1 MGSQRLSRSS
11 IGSAACPHRFDW
23 TISWIHASQ
32 WVLRLRVEQAPG
44 VDARMSGHTLARTE
58 AHEGWHAAADVI
70 VVGYGYAG
78 AVAAIEAHD
87 AGADVLLI
95 EKMPDPGGISITS
108 GGNVRIV
115 EDAEE
120 GFRHLQASSAGTTP
134 DPVLRALAA
143 GMAEISAYF
152 AKLARVS
159 GASINRRQADG
170 NYPFPGTK
178 TFGYVSIDQVPGF
191 DAERT
196 YPFVSSYLPI
206 HRAAGVRLFKVL
218 QDNIS
223 SRGLRV
229 ELSTPANRLI
239 TGAHGEICGVMA
251 QYDGRMFAIKARRA
265 VVLACG
271 GFEANPEMQ
280 RQYWQ
285 EKPVLNAAYMG
296 NTGDGILMA
305 QAVGAALWHMWHYHG
320 VYGFRHPDPAYPFG
334 IRPKRLPDWIPG
346 EDTRAEVKV
355 PWIIVDRCGRRYMN
369 EYQPY
374 TQDTTWRAMAI
385 FDGQS
390 MSYPRIPSY
399 MIMDE
404 AGRGAYPIVSPTFND
419 RRFKFSWSEQTLR
432 ELESRILCKRNSLAE
447 LAAAMDVREEV
458 LAATIAAWNAA
469 CDAGED
475 ALYGRPPTSMLKITT
490 PPYYCAEVWPVCSNT
505 HGGPVHDAE
514 QRILN
519 VFGEPIPRL
528 FAAGELGGVFGH
540 LYMSGGNLAECFV
553 GGWTA
558 GRNAARLPAWTS
570 MQIDLP
576 QGRVVAEE
584 TP

>member
-1 MGSQRLSRSS
+1 
-11 IGSAACPHRFDW
+11 
-23 TISWIHASQ
+23 
-32 WVLRLRVEQAPG
+32 
-44 VDARMSGHTLARTE
+44 MSGHRPARSE
-58 AHEGWHAAADVI
+58 ARERWDETADVV

-87 AGADVLLI
+87 AGAEVLLI

-120 GFRHLQASSAGTTP
+120 GFRHLQATNAATTP

-143 GMAEISAYF
+143 GMADIPAYF
-152 AKLARVS
+152 EKLARVS
-159 GASINRRQADG
+159 GATINRRQADG
-170 NYPFPGTK
+170 NYPFPGTN
-178 TFGYVSIDQVPGF
+178 TFGYVSIDHVPGF

-196 YPFVSSYLPI
+196 YPFVSSYVPI

-218 QDNIS
+218 EDNVS
-223 SRGLRV
+223 SRRLRIS
-229 ELSTPANRLI
+229 LSTAAARLI
-239 TGAHGEICGVMA
+239 TGVEGEICGVVA
-251 QYDGRMFAIKARRA
+251 QRDGRVLAIKARRA

-271 GFEANPEMQ
+271 GFEANPDMQ

-305 QAVGAALWHMWHYHG
+305 QGVGAALWHMWHYHG
-320 VYGFRHPDPAYPFG
+320 VYGFKHPDPAYPFG

-346 EDTRAEVKV
+346 ERARPDVKV
-355 PWIIVDRCGRRYMN
+355 PWIIVDRRGCRYMN

-374 TQDTTWRAMAI
+374 TQDTTWRAMAV

-390 MSYPRIPSY
+390 MTYPRIPSY

-404 AGRGAYPIVSPTFND
+404 PGRAAYPIASPTFND
-419 RRFKFSWSEQTLR
+419 RRFKFAWSEKTLR
-432 ELESRILCKRNSLAE
+432 ELESRILRKCNSHSE
-447 LAAAMDVREEV
+447 LAAAMNVREEV
-458 LAATIAAWNAA
+458 LASTIAQWNAG
-469 CDAGED
+469 CEAGED
-475 ALYGRPPTSMLKITT
+475 TVYGRPPTSMLKIGT

-519 VFGEPIPRL
+519 AFGEPIPRL

-558 GRNAARLPAWTS
+558 GRNAALLTPWPS
-570 MQIDLP
+570 MHADVP
-576 QGRVVAEE
+576 PKSVFSREVC
-584 TP
+584 

>member
-1 MGSQRLSRSS
+1 
-11 IGSAACPHRFDW
+11 
-23 TISWIHASQ
+23 
-32 WVLRLRVEQAPG
+32 
-44 VDARMSGHTLARTE
+44 MSGHTPARSE
-58 AHEGWHAAADVI
+58 ARERWDEAADVV

-120 GFRHLQASSAGTTP
+120 GFRHLQATNAATTP

-143 GMAEISAYF
+143 GMADIPAYF
-152 AKLARVS
+152 EKLARVS
-159 GASINRRQADG
+159 EATINRRQADG
-170 NYPFPGTK
+170 NYPFSGAK
-178 TFGYVSIDQVPGF
+178 TFGYVSIDHVPGF

-196 YPFVSSYLPI
+196 YPFVSSYVPI

-218 QDNIS
+218 EDNVS
-223 SRGLRV
+223 SRRLRIA
-229 ELSTPANRLI
+229 LSTAAARLI
-239 TGAHGEICGVMA
+239 TGVQGEICGVVA
-251 QYDGRMFAIKARRA
+251 QRDGRVLAIKARRA

-320 VYGFRHPDPAYPFG
+320 VYGFKHPDPAYPFG

-346 EDTRAEVKV
+346 ESARPDVKV
-355 PWIIVDRCGRRYMN
+355 PWIIVDRHGRRYMN

-374 TQDTTWRAMAI
+374 TQDTTWRAMAV

-390 MSYPRIPSY
+390 MAYPRIPSY

-404 AGRGAYPIVSPTFND
+404 PGRGAYPIASPTFND
-419 RRFKFSWSEQTLR
+419 RRFKFTWSEKTLR
-432 ELESRILCKRNSLAE
+432 ELESRILRKCNSHSE
-447 LAAAMDVREEV
+447 LAAAMKMREEV
-458 LAATIAAWNAA
+458 LASTIAQWNAA
-469 CDAGED
+469 CEAGED
-475 ALYGRPPTSMLKITT
+475 TVHGRPPTSMLKIAT

-519 VFGEPIPRL
+519 AFGEPIPRL

-558 GRNAARLPAWTS
+558 GRNAARLTPWKS
-570 MQIDLP
+570 MHADVPPRSVFSQEV
-576 QGRVVAEE
+576 R
-584 TP
+584 

>member
-1 MGSQRLSRSS
+1 
-11 IGSAACPHRFDW
+11 
-23 TISWIHASQ
+23 
-32 WVLRLRVEQAPG
+32 
-44 VDARMSGHTLARTE
+44 MSGHTPARSE
-58 AHEGWHAAADVI
+58 ARERWDEAADVV

-120 GFRHLQASSAGTTP
+120 GFRHLQATNAATTP

-143 GMAEISAYF
+143 GMADIPAYF
-152 AKLARVS
+152 EKLARVS
-159 GASINRRQADG
+159 EATINRRQADG
-170 NYPFPGTK
+170 NYPFSGAK
-178 TFGYVSIDQVPGF
+178 TFGYVSIDHVPGL

-196 YPFVSSYLPI
+196 YPFVSSYVPI

-218 QDNIS
+218 EDNVS
-223 SRGLRV
+223 SRRLRIA
-229 ELSTPANRLI
+229 LSTAAARLI
-239 TGAHGEICGVMA
+239 TGVQGEICGVVA
-251 QYDGRMFAIKARRA
+251 QRDGRVLAIKARRA

-320 VYGFRHPDPAYPFG
+320 VYGFKHPDPAYPFG

-346 EDTRAEVKV
+346 ESARPDVKV
-355 PWIIVDRCGRRYMN
+355 PWIIVDRHGRRYMN

-374 TQDTTWRAMAI
+374 TQDTTWRAMAV

-390 MSYPRIPSY
+390 MTYPRIPSY

-404 AGRGAYPIVSPTFND
+404 PGRGAYPVASPTFND
-419 RRFKFSWSEQTLR
+419 RRFKFAWSEKTLR
-432 ELESRILCKRNSLAE
+432 ELESRILRKCNSHSE
-447 LAAAMDVREEV
+447 LAAAMKMREEV
-458 LAATIAAWNAA
+458 LASTIAQWNAA
-469 CDAGED
+469 CEAGED
-475 ALYGRPPTSMLKITT
+475 TVHGRPPTSMLKIAT

-519 VFGEPIPRL
+519 AFGEPIPRL

-558 GRNAARLPAWTS
+558 GRNAALLTPWKS
-570 MQIDLP
+570 MHADVPPRSVFSQEV
-576 QGRVVAEE
+576 R
-584 TP
+584 

>member
-1 MGSQRLSRSS
+1 
-11 IGSAACPHRFDW
+11 
-23 TISWIHASQ
+23 
-32 WVLRLRVEQAPG
+32 
-44 VDARMSGHTLARTE
+44 MSGHTLARTE

-87 AGADVLLI
+87 AGAEVLLI

>member
-1 MGSQRLSRSS
+1 
-11 IGSAACPHRFDW
+11 
-23 TISWIHASQ
+23 
-32 WVLRLRVEQAPG
+32 
-44 VDARMSGHTLARTE
+44 MSGHTPARSE
-58 AHEGWHAAADVI
+58 ARERWDEAADVV

-120 GFRHLQASSAGTTP
+120 GFRHLQATNAATTP

-143 GMAEISAYF
+143 GMADIPAYF
-152 AKLARVS
+152 EKLARVS
-159 GASINRRQADG
+159 EATINRRQADG
-170 NYPFPGTK
+170 NYPFSGAK
-178 TFGYVSIDQVPGF
+178 TFGYVSIDHVPGF

-196 YPFVSSYLPI
+196 YPFVSSYVPI

-218 QDNIS
+218 EDNVS
-223 SRGLRV
+223 SRRLRIA
-229 ELSTPANRLI
+229 LSTAAARLI
-239 TGAHGEICGVMA
+239 TGAQGEICGVVA
-251 QYDGRMFAIKARRA
+251 QRDGRVLAIKARRA

-320 VYGFRHPDPAYPFG
+320 VYGFKHPDPAYPFG

-346 EDTRAEVKV
+346 ESARPDVKV
-355 PWIIVDRCGRRYMN
+355 PWIIVDRHGRRYMN

-374 TQDTTWRAMAI
+374 TQDTTWRAMAV

-390 MSYPRIPSY
+390 MTYPRIPSY

-404 AGRGAYPIVSPTFND
+404 PGRGAYPVASPTFND
-419 RRFKFSWSEQTLR
+419 RRFKFAWSEKTLR
-432 ELESRILCKRNSLAE
+432 ELESRILRKCNSHSE
-447 LAAAMDVREEV
+447 LAAAMKMREEV
-458 LAATIAAWNAA
+458 LASTIAQWNAA
-469 CDAGED
+469 CEAGED
-475 ALYGRPPTSMLKITT
+475 TVHGRPPTSMLKIAT

-519 VFGEPIPRL
+519 AFGEPIPRL

-558 GRNAARLPAWTS
+558 GRNAALLTPWTS
-570 MQIDLP
+570 MQADVP
-576 QGRVVAEE
+576 PRSVFSQEVR
-584 TP
+584 

>member
-1 MGSQRLSRSS
+1 
-11 IGSAACPHRFDW
+11 
-23 TISWIHASQ
+23 
-32 WVLRLRVEQAPG
+32 
-44 VDARMSGHTLARTE
+44 MSGHTPARSE
-58 AHEGWHAAADVI
+58 ARERWDEAADVV

-120 GFRHLQASSAGTTP
+120 GFRHLQATNAATTP

-143 GMAEISAYF
+143 GMADIPAYF
-152 AKLARVS
+152 EKLARVS
-159 GASINRRQADG
+159 EATINRRQADG

-178 TFGYVSIDQVPGF
+178 TFGYVSIDHVPGF

-196 YPFVSSYLPI
+196 YPFVSSYVPI

-218 QDNIS
+218 EDNVS
-223 SRGLRV
+223 SRRLRIA
-229 ELSTPANRLI
+229 LSTAAARLI
-239 TGAHGEICGVMA
+239 TGVQGEICGVVA
-251 QYDGRMFAIKARRA
+251 QRDGRVLAIKARRA

-320 VYGFRHPDPAYPFG
+320 VYGFKHPDPAYPFG

-346 EDTRAEVKV
+346 ESARPDVKV
-355 PWIIVDRCGRRYMN
+355 PWIIVDRHGRRYMN

-374 TQDTTWRAMAI
+374 TQDTTWRAMAV

-390 MSYPRIPSY
+390 MTYPRIPSY

-404 AGRGAYPIVSPTFND
+404 PGRGAYPVASPTFND
-419 RRFKFSWSEQTLR
+419 RRFKFAWSEKTLR
-432 ELESRILCKRNSLAE
+432 ELESRILRKCNSHSE
-447 LAAAMDVREEV
+447 LAAAMKMREEV
-458 LAATIAAWNAA
+458 LASTIAQWNAA
-469 CDAGED
+469 CEAGED
-475 ALYGRPPTSMLKITT
+475 TVHGRPPTSMLKIAT

-519 VFGEPIPRL
+519 AFGEPIPRL

-558 GRNAARLPAWTS
+558 GRNAALLTPWTS
-570 MQIDLP
+570 MQADVP
-576 QGRVVAEE
+576 PRSVFSQEVR
-584 TP
+584 

>member
-1 MGSQRLSRSS
+1 
-11 IGSAACPHRFDW
+11 
-23 TISWIHASQ
+23 
-32 WVLRLRVEQAPG
+32 
-44 VDARMSGHTLARTE
+44 MSGHTPARSE
-58 AHEGWHAAADVI
+58 ARERWDEAADVV

-120 GFRHLQASSAGTTP
+120 GFRHLQATNAATTP

-143 GMAEISAYF
+143 GMADIPAYF
-152 AKLARVS
+152 EKLARVS
-159 GASINRRQADG
+159 EATINRRHADG
-170 NYPFPGTK
+170 NYPFSGAK
-178 TFGYVSIDQVPGF
+178 TFGYVSIDHVPGL

-196 YPFVSSYLPI
+196 YPFVSSYVPI

-218 QDNIS
+218 EDNVS
-223 SRGLRV
+223 SRRLRIA
-229 ELSTPANRLI
+229 LSTAAARLI
-239 TGAHGEICGVMA
+239 TGVQGEICGVVA
-251 QYDGRMFAIKARRA
+251 QRDGRVLAIKARRA

-320 VYGFRHPDPAYPFG
+320 VYGFKHPDPAYPFG

-346 EDTRAEVKV
+346 ESARPDVKV
-355 PWIIVDRCGRRYMN
+355 PWIIVDRHGRRYMN

-374 TQDTTWRAMAI
+374 TQDTTWRAMAV

-390 MSYPRIPSY
+390 MTYPRIPSY

-404 AGRGAYPIVSPTFND
+404 PGRGAYPVASPTFND
-419 RRFKFSWSEQTLR
+419 RRFKFAWSEKTLR
-432 ELESRILCKRNSLAE
+432 ELESRILRKCNSHSE
-447 LAAAMDVREEV
+447 LAAAMKMREEV
-458 LAATIAAWNAA
+458 LASTIAQWNAA
-469 CDAGED
+469 CEAGED
-475 ALYGRPPTSMLKITT
+475 TVHGRPPTSMLKIAT

-514 QRILN
+514 QRIRN
-519 VFGEPIPRL
+519 AFGEPIPRL

-558 GRNAARLPAWTS
+558 GRNAALLTPWTS
-570 MQIDLP
+570 MQADVP
-576 QGRVVAEE
+576 PRSVFSQEVR
-584 TP
+584 

>member
-1 MGSQRLSRSS
+1 
-11 IGSAACPHRFDW
+11 
-23 TISWIHASQ
+23 
-32 WVLRLRVEQAPG
+32 
-44 VDARMSGHTLARTE
+44 MSGHTPARSE
-58 AHEGWHAAADVI
+58 ARERWDEAADVV

-120 GFRHLQASSAGTTP
+120 GFRHLQATNAATTP

-143 GMAEISAYF
+143 GMVDIPAYF
-152 AKLARVS
+152 EKLARVC
-159 GASINRRQADG
+159 GATINRRQADG

-178 TFGYVSIDQVPGF
+178 TFGYVSIDHVPGL

-196 YPFVSSYLPI
+196 YPFVSSYVPI

-218 QDNIS
+218 EDNVS
-223 SRGLRV
+223 SRRLRIA
-229 ELSTPANRLI
+229 LSTAAARLI
-239 TGAHGEICGVMA
+239 TGAQGEICGVVA
-251 QYDGRMFAIKARRA
+251 QRDGRVLAIKARRA

-320 VYGFRHPDPAYPFG
+320 VYGFKHPDPAYPFG

-346 EDTRAEVKV
+346 ERARPDVKV
-355 PWIIVDRCGRRYMN
+355 PWIIVDRHGRRYMN

-374 TQDTTWRAMAI
+374 TQDTTWRAMAV

-390 MSYPRIPSY
+390 MTYPRIPSY

-404 AGRGAYPIVSPTFND
+404 PGRGAYPVASPTFND
-419 RRFKFSWSEQTLR
+419 RRFKFAWSEKTLR
-432 ELESRILCKRNSLAE
+432 ELESRILRKCNSHSE
-447 LAAAMDVREEV
+447 LAAAMKMREEV
-458 LAATIAAWNAA
+458 LAATIAQWNAA
-469 CDAGED
+469 CEAGED
-475 ALYGRPPTSMLKITT
+475 TVYGRPPTSMLKIAT

-519 VFGEPIPRL
+519 AFGEPIPRL

-558 GRNAARLPAWTS
+558 GRNAALLTPWKS
-570 MQIDLP
+570 MHADVPPRTVFSQEML
-576 QGRVVAEE
+576 
-584 TP
+584 